1 MRNKRWRILQERRR
15 LRNLERKTSPNSYF
29 HGAYYDEEQKRYI
42 RFFYEGTK
50 IVRKRY
56 NRRIRRKIN
65 NGIDISNG
73 REFRKLVWRYTWEF
87 I

>member
-15 LRNLERKTSPNSYF
+15 LRNLERKTNRSCF

-73 REFRKLVWRYTWEF
+73 REFRKLVQRYTWEF